1 MRVMMMTMMIMT
13 MRMQLGRDKIAG
25 LPIYLPGATI
35 AYCPLY
41 TNHPHTTAG
50 LLQQI
55 YSYEY

>member
-50 LLQQI
+50 L
-55 YSYEY
+55 